1 MKFKFGMAFPD
12 ADAYLYDRMPKRG
25 VWQDDAF
32 QAGIAA
38 CKNFRVAID
47 GGAHI
52 GTWSLALA
60 DKFERVIAFE
70 PAPDTFAALQL
81 NIRRSTA
88 SAGIEIHNKA
98 IGKRIDTVKMACT
111 KKDRRRFHTGARFV
125 KKGGQ
130 IPRVTIDSLELK
142 RVDFIKLD
150 LEGGEPDALEGAY
163 VTLIKWKPVI
173 VFEDKGFCSRYD
185 RPADASRSILTSL
198 GAVEIIKCG
207 INRVW
212 GWE

>member
-1 MKFKFGMAFPD
+1 MKFKYGLAFPD
-12 ADAYLYDRMPKRG
+12 ADAYLFDRMPKRG

-32 QAGIAA
+32 QAGLAA
-38 CKNFRVAID
+38 CKNFRIAID

-70 PAPDTFAALQL
+70 PAQDTFAALQM
-81 NIRRSTA
+81 NVARSTA

-98 IGKRIDTVKMACT
+98 LGNRIGTCKMAWT
-111 KKDRRRFHTGARFV
+111 KKDRRRFHTGARYV
-125 KKGGQ
+125 KKGGH
-130 IPRVTIDSLELK
+130 IPRLTIDSLELK
-142 RVDFIKLD
+142 HVDFIKLD

-163 VTLIKWKPVI
+163 VTLLKWKPII
-173 VFEDKGFCSRYD
+173 VFEDKGFCSRYN
-185 RPADASRSILTSL
+185 RPADASRSILTSMN
-198 GAVEIIKCG
+198 AHEIIKCG

-212 GWE
+212 GWG